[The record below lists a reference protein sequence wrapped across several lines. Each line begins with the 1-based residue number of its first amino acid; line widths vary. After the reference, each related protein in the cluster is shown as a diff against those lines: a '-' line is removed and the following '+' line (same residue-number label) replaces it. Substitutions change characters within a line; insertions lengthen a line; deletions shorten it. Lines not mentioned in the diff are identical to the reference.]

1 MVSKAFR
8 PFSGTGQPPRDFQ
21 GFALKIHKSSEAI
34 RKPILFCVEE
44 DTPNNGAPPLNNTL

>member
-44 DTPNNGAPPLNNTL
+44 DTPKQWRATAQ